1 MLCRFLKKLTTFI
14 ATVVKSCQLYF
25 IKVVKVLF
33 PSRVS
38 ERRQLAL
45 LDSALHYAESLSGDS
60 AGKIEIE
67 EKLQNKQ

>member
-14 ATVVKSCQLYF
+14 ATDIKSCQL
-25 IKVVKVLF
+25 LF